1 MGRTK
6 CSDGRKGGEKKSQC
20 DEKGVKYLIYLPWW
34 RETNAFTVIEDASP
48 SHTNTHTYTRTHTHI
63 YAHSGLRKNWIGK
76 ARVKLIFLKQNGNTE
91 RSGRGICLGKA
102 E

>member
-1 MGRTK
+1 M
-6 CSDGRKGGEKKSQC
+6 
-20 DEKGVKYLIYLPWW
+20 KYLIYLPWW
-34 RETNAFTVIEDASP
+34 RETNAFTVIEDALP
-48 SHTNTHTYTRTHTHI
+48 SHTNTHTHI

-76 ARVKLIFLKQNGNTE
+76 ARVKLIFLKQNGNIE